1 MQETI
6 SWRDVKRTVAAAR
19 WCALAVVTEDGVTRV
34 TPIGTVFL
42 TGEGRGFYFE
52 DDPAL
57 IPGNLERAEGLAI
70 VAVAGTRE
78 SCLGRLMGH
87 GLPCPGALRL
97 KVHAGRRR
105 LATGPDHALWRA
117 LTRPG
122 AWLRCRLK
130 RGMRFVREFTVEGVA
145 PIHLGAMGK

>member
-1 MQETI
+1 MHEEI
-6 SWRDVKRTVAAAR
+6 SWQDVKRTVAAAR
-19 WCALAVVTEDGVTRV
+19 FCALATLTEDGATRM

-42 TGEGRGFYFE
+42 TAEGRGYYFE

-70 VAVAGTRE
+70 VAVAGARE
-78 SCLGRLMGH
+78 SCLGRLRGRT
-87 GLPCPGALRL
+87 LPDAGALRL
-97 KVHAGRRR
+97 KVQAGRRR
-105 LATGPDHALWRA
+105 LATGLERA
-117 LTRPG
+117 AWKTLCRPG
-122 AWLRCRLK
+122 SWLRCSLG